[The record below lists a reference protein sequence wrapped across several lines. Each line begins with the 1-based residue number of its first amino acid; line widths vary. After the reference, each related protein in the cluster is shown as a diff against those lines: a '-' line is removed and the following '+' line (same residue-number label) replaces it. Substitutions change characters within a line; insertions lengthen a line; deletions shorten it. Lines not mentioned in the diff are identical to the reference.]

1 MVFVLVG
8 CLIVVVEVV
17 MYSGPSLRIDRSFR
31 RVCGGF
37 GVAIWCKAWRRCEA
51 VREVELEVIMML

>member
-1 MVFVLVG
+1 
-8 CLIVVVEVV
+8 
-17 MYSGPSLRIDRSFR
+17 MYSGPSLRIDGSFR